1 MRSHRRRLRLVEVNG
16 DVLSDLNSVAIISA
30 ARAARRRGKVDGRV
44 KGEVVGGGEDL
55 AGP

>member
-16 DVLSDLNSVAIISA
+16 DVLSDLNSVAILSA
-30 ARAARRRGKVDGRV
+30 ARAVRRRGKVDGRV